1 MKRIADIYKKAYA
14 GLSKKSWYLSV
25 VMLINRSG
33 TMVLPFMTIYCTQKL
48 HFSIGETGFVMAM
61 FGVGAIVGAF
71 FGGRITDK
79 FGFYNMQ
86 LGALISGGIM
96 FMVLGFLTSFYS
108 VAAGSFVLSVCNES
122 FRPANAAAIA
132 AYSEPQNRTRS
143 YSLNRL
149 AINLGWAFGGALGG
163 YFASVNY
170 HLLFWVDG
178 ITNITAAVLLFILLP
193 RVKNIR
199 QETVAVQ
206 KQIVST
212 PYRDKLYL
220 LFIFLTVL
228 YAACFFQMFMMQPVF
243 FKTQWH
249 FSERFIGVLM
259 MINGLIITFVEM
271 VMVHNMEGK
280 RPPAFY
286 IQRGV
291 FLLGIGFVSVNLL
304 PIAAYSAIICIVLIT
319 FAEMISMPFMNTF
332 WISRSNAENRGQYAA
347 LYTIAWSTGQ
357 IIAPTAASLIITHSG
372 YEMLWWVV
380 FGVCMSVGG
389 SWFVLSKRRLAE
401 ANSSC

>member
-1 MKRIADIYKKAYA
+1 
-14 GLSKKSWYLSV
+14 
-25 VMLINRSG
+25 MLINRSG

-48 HFSIGETGFVMAM
+48 NFSIGQTGFVMAM

-96 FMVLGFLTSFYS
+96 FITLGFFSSFFS

-132 AYSEPQNRTRS
+132 AYSEPNNRTRS

-178 ITNITAAVLLFILLP
+178 FTNIAAAILLFILLP
-193 RVKNIR
+193 RVRNVKKEI
-199 QETVAVQ
+199 VAEE
-206 KQIVST
+206 KQFVRT

-228 YAACFFQMFMMQPVF
+228 YAACFFQM
-243 FKTQWH
+243 
-249 FSERFIGVLM
+249 
-259 MINGLIITFVEM
+259 
-271 VMVHNMEGK
+271 
-280 RPPAFY
+280 
-286 IQRGV
+286 
-291 FLLGIGFVSVNLL
+291 
-304 PIAAYSAIICIVLIT
+304 
-319 FAEMISMPFMNTF
+319 
-332 WISRSNAENRGQYAA
+332 
-347 LYTIAWSTGQ
+347 
-357 IIAPTAASLIITHSG
+357 
-372 YEMLWWVV
+372 
-380 FGVCMSVGG
+380 
-389 SWFVLSKRRLAE
+389 
-401 ANSSC
+401 